1 MYKLSRKALGALLV
15 PAIVLGATACG
26 DEGDPAG
33 PELTADIIDIAT
45 STTQVATL
53 AAAIDAAGLE
63 EALRGP
69 GPFTVFAP
77 MNEAFAAL
85 GDEVVANLLDPANVD
100 LLTTIL
106 TYHVV
111 PGAAVEAGQL
121 SDGQT
126 LRTIQGDDLT
136 IGLAGASVTVNGVN
150 VVTADIQATNGVIH
164 LIDGV
169 LVPELDVAETALV
182 TPQTQTLAAAL
193 SAADLTSVL
202 GGLGPFT
209 VFAPVNEAFD
219 ALGTEKLDVLLDPAN
234 WPLLQKVLTY
244 HVVYG
249 DVRAGDL
256 ADGLKVETVEGSE
269 ITFDLSGATPRVNGA
284 NIVASDIVVGNGV
297 IHLIDGVLTDNLD
310 LVDQATING
319 FTTLVG
325 AVQGAGLEETL
336 RGDNAGSGFT
346 VFAPTN
352 EAFAALASLPSGD
365 ALIDVLTYHVVGTE
379 VLSGD
384 LSDGQVVTTV
394 QGGQLSVSI
403 TGDGVAIT
411 DASGQTIRVLL
422 TDVPAANGII
432 HVIDGVMLPGA

>member
-1 MYKLSRKALGALLV
+1 
-15 PAIVLGATACG
+15 
-26 DEGDPAG
+26 
-33 PELTADIIDIAT
+33 
-45 STTQVATL
+45 
-53 AAAIDAAGLE
+53 
-63 EALRGP
+63 
-69 GPFTVFAP
+69 
-77 MNEAFAAL
+77 
-85 GDEVVANLLDPANVD
+85 
-100 LLTTIL
+100 
-106 TYHVV
+106 
-111 PGAAVEAGQL
+111 
-121 SDGQT
+121 
-126 LRTIQGDDLT
+126 
-136 IGLAGASVTVNGVN
+136 
-150 VVTADIQATNGVIH
+150 
-164 LIDGV
+164 
-169 LVPELDVAETALV
+169 
-182 TPQTQTLAAAL
+182 
-193 SAADLTSVL
+193 
-202 GGLGPFT
+202 
-209 VFAPVNEAFD
+209 
-219 ALGTEKLDVLLDPAN
+219 
-234 WPLLQKVLTY
+234 
-244 HVVYG
+244 VYG